1 MTGFICPLL
10 EIYSYIILARILLSY
25 VRATPGTTMAQIN
38 GVLLS
43 LTEPVLG
50 PLRRVIPPV
59 RMGAGA
65 IDLSPII
72 VFVGIMLICG

>member
-1 MTGFICPLL
+1 MGFICQLL
-10 EIYSYIILARILLSY
+10 RIYSWIILARILLSY
-25 VRATPGTTMAQIN
+25 VRSTPGTAVEQIN

>member
-1 MTGFICPLL
+1 MDFICQLL
-10 EIYSYIILARILLSY
+10 NFYLWIILARILFSY
-25 VRATPGTTMAQIN
+25 VRSTPGTALASVN
-38 GVLLS
+38 NVLLT

-59 RMGAGA
+59 RMGAGV

-72 VFVGIMLICG
+72 VFVGILLICG

>member
-1 MTGFICPLL
+1 MDFICQLL
-10 EIYSYIILARILLSY
+10 NFYLWIILARILFSY
-25 VRATPGTTMAQIN
+25 VRSTPGTALASVKN
-38 GVLLS
+38 VLLT

-72 VFVGIMLICG
+72 VFVGILLICG

>member
-1 MTGFICPLL
+1 MGFICQLL
-10 EIYSYIILARILLSY
+10 RIYSWISLARMLLSY
-25 VRATPGTTMAQIN
+25 VRSTPGTAVAQIN

>member
-1 MTGFICPLL
+1 MGFICQLL
-10 EIYSYIILARILLSY
+10 RIYSWIILARILLSY
-25 VRATPGTTMAQIN
+25 VRSTPGTAVAQIN
-38 GVLLS
+38 GALLC